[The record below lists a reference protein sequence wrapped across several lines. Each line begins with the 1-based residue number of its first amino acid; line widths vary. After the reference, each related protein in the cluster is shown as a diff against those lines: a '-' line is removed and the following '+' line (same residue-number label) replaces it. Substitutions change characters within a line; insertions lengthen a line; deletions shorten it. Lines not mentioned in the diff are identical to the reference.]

1 MRRRTGERLYSL
13 LVRFYPP
20 AFRRQFGPDMRE
32 YFGDELERRRR
43 ESGRTGIAKLWL
55 GTIVDTAVHAAA
67 EWRSAWTSARR
78 EQPHSSGNDMTR
90 LTWNLVMDHVRLDVR
105 YAIRSMRQRPA
116 FTIVA
121 AGTLALGIGANS
133 AMFTLVRAVLLQ
145 PLPYVDSAALV
156 RIAGASNE
164 HAGRVTNLSRPNFK
178 DYARDNRTLA
188 SMGAFSAGIGAFT
201 LVDGEPERVRAV
213 NVSAGFF
220 HVLGTV
226 PFTGRLFT
234 QQDDDSDADV
244 LVISHGLWQR
254 RFGSDPG
261 IIGRSVALGGG
272 PQVVVGV
279 LPPDFRYPQ
288 PDLLGEPE
296 AYAPMA
302 FGPQFARSGRHIR
315 AIGRLKPGVTA
326 AQAQTDLDALA
337 ARLEQLYPQDNYQE
351 GVRVERLLDTV
362 VGETRTGLLILFTA
376 VVSVLLVACV
386 NIANLLLAHGATR
399 RKELAIRSALGAG
412 RSRIIG
418 QLLIENLVLAGAGG
432 ALGILLG
439 WGTLRLVLAIGA
451 GGIPRTD
458 GVALDFS
465 IVLFTLGVSIASG
478 LAIGLIAS
486 SHASPTGM
494 AAGLSEGTR
503 GGATASIRSRLRSGL
518 IAAEVAAS
526 LVLVIAAALLLQS
539 LWRLANVPLG
549 FTPGRVLSVDM
560 AVPLAR
566 YPEGTQIPF
575 YDELYRRIARLPGVR
590 GVAGTNILPL
600 SGGYSCDGFR
610 IDRRSVPRGQEPCA
624 EARSISPR
632 FFEVMGTPIVAGRG
646 FSEADGGAAR
656 RVVVINQAMARQFWP
671 GEDPV
676 GQTITY
682 FSRGDREGP
691 REIVGVVAD
700 TKHLTLTEQPR
711 PMFYTPQPQPPS
723 YHGMTLVIRAE
734 ADAAALTSAVRH
746 EVRQMDSRI
755 ALYNIRTLDQLLGRA
770 IAAPR
775 FRSMVLALFA
785 LVALLLALIGV
796 YGVIVY
802 SVAQRT
808 REIGIRIALG
818 ARGSSVVQMIVRQA
832 LTPVLL
838 GLATGLALAA
848 AVGRTLSTVLFGVSA
863 SDPLTLAVVP
873 LMVLAVSLAA
883 SWLPALRATRV
894 DPVAAIRSE

>member
-1 MRRRTGERLYSL
+1 ME
-13 LVRFYPP
+13 
-20 AFRRQFGPDMRE
+20 
-32 YFGDELERRRR
+32 
-43 ESGRTGIAKLWL
+43 
-55 GTIVDTAVHAAA
+55 
-67 EWRSAWTSARR
+67 
-78 EQPHSSGNDMTR
+78 
-90 LTWNLVMDHVRLDVR
+90 HVRHDVR
-105 YAIRSMRQRPA
+105 YAIRSLAKRPA
-116 FTIVA
+116 FTAVA
-121 AGTLALGIGANS
+121 IGTLALGIGANS

-145 PLPYVDSAALV
+145 PLPYADSAGLV
-156 RIAGASNE
+156 RIAGAAPG
-164 HAGRVTNLSRPNFK
+164 HAGRVTNLSRPDFK
-178 DYARDNRTLA
+178 DYARDNRTLERI
-188 SMGAFSAGIGAFT
+188 GAFSAGIGAFT

-226 PFTGRLFT
+226 PLTGRLFAPH
-234 QQDDDSDADV
+234 DDDTDADV

-261 IIGRSVALGGG
+261 IVGRTVALAGG
-272 PQVVVGV
+272 PQLVVGV
-279 LPPDFRYPQ
+279 LPPGFRHPQ

-296 AYAPMA
+296 AYAPMP

-326 AQAQTDLDALA
+326 VRAQADLGAIA
-337 ARLEQLYPQDNYQE
+337 ARLEQLYPQDNHQQ
-351 GVRVERLLDTV
+351 GVVVERLLDTV

-386 NIANLLLAHGATR
+386 NVANLLLAHGATR

-412 RSRIIG
+412 RRRIIG

-439 WGTLRLVLAIGA
+439 WGTLRVVLAIGA
-451 GGIPRTD
+451 GSIPRAD
-458 GVALDFS
+458 AVALDVH
-465 IVLFTLGVSIASG
+465 IVLFTVAVSIASG
-478 LAIGLIAS
+478 LAIGLIVS
-486 SHASPTGM
+486 GHASQAGM
-494 AAGLSEGTR
+494 ASGLSEGTR
-503 GGATASIRSRLRSGL
+503 AGATASIRSRLRNGL
-518 IAAEVAAS
+518 IAGEVAAS

-539 LWRLANVPLG
+539 LWRLSTVPLG
-549 FTPGRVLSVDM
+549 FTRERVVSVDM

-566 YPEGTQIPF
+566 YPEGAQIPF
-575 YDELYRRIARLPGVR
+575 YEELYRRLARLPGVR
-590 GVAGTNILPL
+590 GVAATNILPL

-610 IDRRSVPRGQEPCA
+610 IDRRPVPRGQEPCA

-632 FFEVMGTPIVAGRG
+632 FFEVMGIPVVAGRG
-646 FSEADGGAAR
+646 FTAADGTTAH
-656 RVVVINQAMARQFWP
+656 RVVVINQAMARQFWA

-700 TKHLTLTEQPR
+700 TKHLTLTEQPK

-723 YHGMTLVIRAE
+723 YHGMTLVIRADT
-734 ADAAALTSAVRH
+734 DAAALAGAVRH

-775 FRSMVLALFA
+775 FRSLVLGLFA
-785 LVALLLALIGV
+785 VMGLVLALIGV

-818 ARGSSVVQMIVRQA
+818 AGRRSVVQMIVQQA
-832 LTPVLL
+832 LTPVLW
-838 GLATGLALAA
+838 GLAAGVALAVA
-848 AVGRTLSTVLFGVSA
+848 AGQTLSTLLFGVSA
-863 SDPLTLAVVP
+863 FDPLTMAAVP
-873 LMVLAVSLAA
+873 LLVLAVSLAA
-883 SWLPALRATRV
+883 SWMPALRATRV